1 MGGHADLLLALD
13 RWGNFTSQGSQ
24 LCRDSS
30 PYAGQM
36 ERLTIL
42 RLRDYIYI
50 FHVPRPLVMHMT
62 TLTSGSLPRFA
73 CEP

>member
-30 PYAGQM
+30 PYAGQKGASYDPPTP
-36 ERLTIL
+36 RLHLYTS
-42 RLRDYIYI
+42 YSA
-50 FHVPRPLVMHMT
+50 
-62 TLTSGSLPRFA
+62 TSGDAHDDADFRLASAVRM
-73 CEP
+73 